1 MEVEEEEE
9 GGLSDLQ
16 EEAVRGKEREA
27 EEEVEENLGDSEA
40 KENGGR
46 EFLSH
51 NDLFWVQQT
60 HLMKN

>member
-27 EEEVEENLGDSEA
+27 EEEVEENLGGSEA

-51 NDLFWVQQT
+51 NGFF
-60 HLMKN
+60 